1 MLTTVTQVFTLKAN
15 RLEIGGS
22 ELPGTICSQGS
33 KKVPSVSPGQVYFSC
48 WVSNFKNAL
57 A

>member
-1 MLTTVTQVFTLKAN
+1 MFTLKAN